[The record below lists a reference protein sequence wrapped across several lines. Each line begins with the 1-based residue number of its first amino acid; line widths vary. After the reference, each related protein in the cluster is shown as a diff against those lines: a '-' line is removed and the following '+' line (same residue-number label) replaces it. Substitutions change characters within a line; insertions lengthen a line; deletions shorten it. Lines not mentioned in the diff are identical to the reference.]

1 MLVGG
6 LNLVRLAA
14 AKAWPM
20 PKGMGN
26 CGFAEYSCPVT
37 LKGEGLDVNLDA
49 DPLIAVSRT
58 NNVVCRSVAKPQ
70 KQGTVKESWSVGDW
84 EITIAGVI
92 IAETKEEL
100 WQSVLQL
107 RWVSEMRESL
117 EITCPPLNE
126 QYDITRIAV
135 KQLQL
140 PFTEGELNQQFTIT
154 ALSDTSHELLE
165 KL

>member
-1 MLVGG
+1 M
-6 LNLVRLAA
+6 RLAL

-84 EITIAGVI
+84 EITIVGVI